1 MTREREREKWT
12 SYTNTR
18 GITCVQKY
26 VQCIQISGMAHEQH
40 ENTLNTLYRADS
52 PAAPITRWQDYSNHK
67 LEEKSQ

>member
-1 MTREREREKWT
+1 
-12 SYTNTR
+12 
-18 GITCVQKY
+18 
-26 VQCIQISGMAHEQH
+26 MAHEQH